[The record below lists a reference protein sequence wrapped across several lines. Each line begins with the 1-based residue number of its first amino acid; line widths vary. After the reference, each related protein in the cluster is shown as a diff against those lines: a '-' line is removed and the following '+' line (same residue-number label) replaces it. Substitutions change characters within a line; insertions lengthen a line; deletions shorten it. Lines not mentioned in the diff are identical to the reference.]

1 MKSVTSTL
9 GLLVLILG
17 LALPRT
23 AGAQTPEVRMPVPHD
38 QVLSANPFLLLGEWV
53 NVEFERKI
61 GPAGTVGAM
70 GSWLSLDTDDGDVDL
85 TSLNVFSRYYPQGAA
100 LSGFFLEG
108 RFGVY
113 RGAGED
119 DSGHAFGFG
128 VHVGYNWLMGAGR
141 SFYLSLGVG
150 ATRLFGGDMPDG
162 VSPTLPD
169 IRLMKI
175 GFAF

>member
-1 MKSVTSTL
+1 MKNVMSTL
-9 GLLVLILG
+9 GVLVLIMG
-17 LALPRT
+17 CALPQP
-23 AGAQTPEVRMPVPHD
+23 AGAQTPGLRAPVPHD

-53 NVEFERKI
+53 NIEFERKI

-70 GSWLSLDTDDGDVDL
+70 GSWLSLDADKGDVDL
-85 TSLNVFSRYYPQGAA
+85 TSLNFFSRFYPQGAA

-108 RFGVY
+108 RLGVY
-113 RGAGED
+113 RGSGVD

-128 VHVGYNWLMGAGR
+128 VHVGYSWLMGATKK
-141 SFYLSLGVG
+141 FYLSMGVG

-175 GFAF
+175 GVAF